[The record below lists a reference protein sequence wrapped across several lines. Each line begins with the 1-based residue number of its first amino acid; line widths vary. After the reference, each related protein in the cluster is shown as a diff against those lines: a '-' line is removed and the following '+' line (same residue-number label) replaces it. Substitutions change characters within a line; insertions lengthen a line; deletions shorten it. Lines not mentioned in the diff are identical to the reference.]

1 MRAEIELAREAALRR
16 CRSAG
21 ASAEEAEDSVHDALL
36 ALLETPH
43 VDRPAAWVTTVSHR
57 RWIDHVRRNSRE
69 RVVLRRELEL
79 AGHDPGPADL
89 VTDREQAKWLVTSLR
104 TLPETTRLIC
114 WSIGLGR
121 SREQVAGDFGLTPR
135 AVESHLTRA
144 RRSLRRL
151 RALAVL
157 PMTTTLDWLSRH
169 RPTGIAG
176 AAMVPVTLGLFL
188 LPPQTTAPLP
198 APLRVAPAI
207 VAPPSHS
214 QQRPLPHPVTPTLAS
229 PASTITP
236 TASPPESRTVRPQL
250 PATTTP
256 PVPEVPSTSA
266 PTPAVLPIPD
276 VGEALN
282 PLLTGLP
289 GLPLLGSQ

>member
-43 VDRPAAWVTTVSHR
+43 VDRPAAWVSTVSHR
-57 RWIDHVRRNSRE
+57 RWIDHVRRNTRE
-69 RVVLRRELEL
+69 RVVLRREIEL

-104 TLPETTRLIC
+104 TLPETTRMIC

-121 SREQVAGDFGLTPR
+121 SREQVARDFGLTPR

-151 RALAVL
+151 RALAVP
-157 PMTTTLDWLSRH
+157 PMTTALDWLGRH

-188 LPPQTTAPLP
+188 LPPQTTAPPP
-198 APLRVAPAI
+198 APAAPAI

-214 QQRPLPHPVTPTLAS
+214 QERPLPRPVTPTLAS
-229 PASTITP
+229 PASTTP
-236 TASPPESRTVRPQL
+236 TDSPPVSRTVQPQL
-250 PATTTP
+250 PATTAP
-256 PVPEVPSTSA
+256 PVPELPSASV
-266 PTPAVLPIPD
+266 PTPAALPIPD

-289 GLPLLGSQ
+289 DLLG